1 METGWSEL
9 APDPLSDTPLYLQ
22 LARNLASAIHAGAWR
37 AGEAL
42 PSERLLSGT
51 VGVSR
56 ITARRALALLV
67 EQGLIKRARGAGSF
81 ITPRVADPL
90 SRLVGFTAK
99 MKQRGFVPD
108 SVWLSRTLRTASR
121 DEITRLGLAPGA
133 TVARLERLRRA
144 DGIVMAVEHSTL
156 PAAVVPDPQALGASL
171 YEYLDARGMTVVR
184 ALQHFRA
191 ANATHEIAKWMSVKP
206 GSALL
211 VITRI
216 GYGADQRAIEVSETY
231 CRDDYYDFVAEL
243 KR

>member
-22 LARNLASAIHAGAWR
+22 LARKLAGAIHGGTWR

-42 PSERLLSGT
+42 PSERALSAS

-67 EQGLIKRARGAGSF
+67 EQGLIRRSRGAGSF

-99 MKQRGFVPD
+99 MRQRGF
-108 SVWLSRTLRTASR
+108 
-121 DEITRLGLAPGA
+121 
-133 TVARLERLRRA
+133 
-144 DGIVMAVEHSTL
+144 M
-156 PAAVVPDPQALGASL
+156 PDPLALGASL
-171 YEYLDARGMTVVR
+171 YEYLEARGMNVVR

-191 ANATHEIAKWMSVKP
+191 VNATREIAKWMAVKP
-206 GSALL
+206 GAALL

-216 GYGADQRAIEVSETY
+216 GYGADQRAIEVTETY